1 MKIAV
6 LGVGYVGL
14 VTSACFAK
22 LGHTVIGAD
31 NDEAKIKKLCSGHIP
46 IYEPG
51 LEEVVKEGEKHG
63 RLSFTSN
70 AKEAIKKSDVI
81 FICVGTPPLPDG
93 SADLSAVEKVARW
106 TAEVMTSY
114 KLIIEKSTV
123 PVRTGEWVKRTISK
137 NNKKRVGFD
146 VASNPEFLREG
157 TAIHDFLNPDRIV
170 IGVDSIKAEKIM
182 LELYKDIDAPKLVT
196 NINTAELIKHASNSF
211 LSMKISFINAISRIC
226 EKAGADVS
234 KIAEGMGYD
243 KRIARAF
250 LNAGPG
256 FGGFCFPKDV
266 SAFIHIA
273 EQLGYDFHLLKSVE
287 NVNEEQKVFV
297 VEKVRTALG
306 HLKGKNIGVLGLAFK
321 PNTDDTRFSPA
332 VDIVKMLLKQGARIK
347 AYDPEGME
355 NAKKSLKGLKTG
367 SDEYDTAKLADA
379 LLILTEWEEFKNLD
393 LSRIRKLLK
402 KPIIVDARNLYEPVK
417 MKKAGFKYYSIG
429 RPLN

>member
-6 LGVGYVGL
+6 IGVGYVGL

-31 NDEAKIKKLCSGHIP
+31 NDKKKIKKLNAGGIP
-46 IYEPG
+46 IFEPG
-51 LEEVVKEGEKHG
+51 LEEIVADGRKHG
-63 RLSFTSN
+63 RLTFTAN
-70 AKEAIKKSDVI
+70 AKEAIRKSDVV
-81 FICVGTPPLPDG
+81 FICVGTPPRADG
-93 SADLSAVEKVARW
+93 SADLSAVEKVAKW
-106 TAEVMTSY
+106 AAEVMTSY

-123 PVRTGEWVKRTISK
+123 PVKTGEWVKRTIRK
-137 NNKKRVGFD
+137 NIKKNVSFD

-170 IGVDSIKAEKIM
+170 FGVDSEKAKKVL

-226 EKAGADVS
+226 EKAGADVT

-273 EQLGYDFHLLKSVE
+273 DQLGYDFHLLKSVE
-287 NVNEEQKVFV
+287 KVNEEQKQFV
-297 VEKVRTALG
+297 VEKVKVALG
-306 HLKGKNIGVLGLAFK
+306 SVRGKRIGVLGLAFK

-332 VDIVKMLLKQGARIK
+332 VEIVEMLLKQGAEIK

-355 NAKKSLKGLKTG
+355 NARKSVKGLKTG
-367 SDEYDTAKLADA
+367 SDEYDTVKSADA
-379 LLILTEWEEFKNLD
+379 LLILTDWEEFRNLD
-393 LSRIRKLLK
+393 LARIKKLLK
-402 KPIIVDARNLYEPVK
+402 KPVIVDARNLYEPLK
-417 MKKAGFKYYSIG
+417 MKKEGFKYYSIG
-429 RPLN
+429 R